1 MYVVGAVQG
10 HCVLHVLG
18 YMCKV
23 LKGACTGSLCTVL
36 KYMYKVVNLNRV
48 TVYCTEV
55 HV

>member
-23 LKGACTGSLCTVL
+23 LKLAQGHCVL
-36 KYMYKVVNLNRV
+36 Y
-48 TVYCTEV
+48 
-55 HV
+55 